1 MTVPDLPER
10 EPPHGRMAR
19 IDRVRAY
26 RLFSEALQREAEARE
41 EFLAQACRGD
51 AKIRS
56 EVEALLQVAL
66 RDEAATTAFLAPPP
80 PPEEEL
86 AGRTFGHFRLVE
98 RIGEG
103 GMGVVYRAERID
115 GVQQSV
121 AIKLMSSTLAL
132 ASQARFE
139 REAQLLA
146 RLEHPAVARLID
158 AGVESD
164 RAWIA
169 MEFVRGE
176 RIDEYC
182 AARRLPPADI
192 VGLLVQLADAVS
204 AAHRMLVVHSDIKP
218 ANVLV
223 TAEGVPKLID
233 FGISTALR
241 EAGTGPA
248 ATVHAGRLFT
258 PGFAAPEQIND
269 GPVTVA
275 TDVFGLGGLAY
286 RLLTGC
292 PPHGEA
298 TGAIA
303 YLLAVTQ
310 RDVKLPSQAAAAAGR
325 SPSEVRQLHGDLDA
339 ILCKALEREPARRY
353 ASAADMRADLIRYQ
367 EKRPVVARA
376 ASPAYRMGKFVR
388 RNALAVS
395 LSSLLVSSL
404 IAGGLFAGVQAHRA
418 GIARD
423 EARTV
428 TAFLTNDILAAANP
442 IIAGTRDVQLRP
454 LLDAASKTLEQRFAA
469 QPTVLAELQAAMGTG
484 YAALFDTEK
493 AEVLLT
499 AAERGLSHE
508 LGDANPETQG
518 VRMALWYLY
527 TGNIDVDKLYQLS
540 ERMAAAEDAAGRHD
554 SAIADHARLTL
565 AWIPCVA
572 NAPEVDGLSNCGDVV
587 RPFYVKVRARF
598 GPDDLTTYEFAWFLG
613 VALVWSARE
622 DEAESVLRSACTG
635 LQRYFGPVHHR
646 LTECRRYLARAL
658 DGNGKSEEA
667 ARMLEVV
674 VQNFDKTLGPDSQ
687 FTAISTYD
695 LASALL
701 HAGHDAESVEAARRA
716 VQSMERSMNTSKAEL
731 WRSQLLLADTLVQSK
746 QPGEGLAL
754 GEQTLAA
761 AVTALGAGAAPLLE
775 HRELVADAYLH
786 AGAPAR
792 AEALLRENLV
802 LGKNLT
808 NRPAWLVGQLEASLA
823 GALLAQ
829 HRRTEAGPLLED
841 AVRILSSELGP
852 NNRRTV
858 LAKAAWQQL
867 P

>member
-1 MTVPDLPER
+1 
-10 EPPHGRMAR
+10 
-19 IDRVRAY
+19 
-26 RLFSEALQREAEARE
+26 
-41 EFLAQACRGD
+41 
-51 AKIRS
+51 
-56 EVEALLQVAL
+56 
-66 RDEAATTAFLAPPP
+66 
-80 PPEEEL
+80 
-86 AGRTFGHFRLVE
+86 
-98 RIGEG
+98 
-103 GMGVVYRAERID
+103 VV
-115 GVQQSV
+115 
-121 AIKLMSSTLAL
+121 
-132 ASQARFE
+132 
-139 REAQLLA
+139 
-146 RLEHPAVARLID
+146 D
-158 AGVESD
+158 AGVESG

-169 MEFVRGE
+169 MEFVNGL
-176 RIDEYC
+176 RIDDYC
-182 AARRLPPADI
+182 RAKKLSVADI
-192 VGLLVQLADAVS
+192 VGLLAQLAGAVA
-204 AAHRMLVVHSDIKP
+204 AAHRVLVVHNDIKP

-233 FGISTALR
+233 FGISRVLQ
-241 EAGTGPA
+241 EAGEAGPDGS
-248 ATVHAGRLFT
+248 ATVGLGRLFS
-258 PGFAAPEQIND
+258 PGFAAPEQING
-269 GPVTVA
+269 GPLTVA
-275 TDVFGLGGLAY
+275 TDVFGLGALAY
-286 RLLTGC
+286 RLLTGRSTF
-292 PPHGEA
+292 PDAVEPLDYML
-298 TGAIA
+298 AIA
-303 YLLAVTQ
+303 Q
-310 RDVKLPSQAAAAAGR
+310 RDVELPSRAAAAAGR
-325 SPSEVRQLHGDLDA
+325 SPAEVRQLRGDLDA
-339 ILCKALEREPARRY
+339 ILSKALERVPARRY
-353 ASAADMRADLIRYQ
+353 ASAADMRADLISYQ
-367 EKRPVVARA
+367 ERRPIVARA
-376 ASPAYRMGKFVR
+376 ASPAYRIGKFVR

-454 LLDAASKTLEQRFAA
+454 LLDAASTTLEQRFAA

-499 AAERGLSHE
+499 AAERGLSRE

-527 TGNIDVDKLYQLS
+527 TGNIDIDKLYKLS
-540 ERMAAAEDAAGRHD
+540 ERMASAEDAAGRHD

-572 NAPEVDGLSNCGDVV
+572 KAPEVVGLSNCGDVV
-587 RPFYVKVRARF
+587 RPFYVNVRAHF
-598 GPDDLTTYEFAWFLG
+598 GPDDLTTHEFAWFLG

-622 DEAESVLRSACTG
+622 DEAERVLRSACTG

-658 DGNGKSEEA
+658 DGNGQSEEA

-701 HAGHDAESVEAARRA
+701 HAGHNAESVDAARRA
-716 VQSMERSMNTSKAEL
+716 VQSMERSTQTAKAEL
-731 WRSQLLLADTLVQSK
+731 WRSQLLLADALVQSN

-754 GEQTLAA
+754 GEQTLAT
-761 AVTALGAGAAPLLE
+761 AVAALGAGAAPVLE
-775 HRELVADAYLH
+775 HRELLADAYLH
-786 AGAPAR
+786 ASDPAR
-792 AEALLRENLV
+792 AEALLRENLD
-802 LGKNLT
+802 LGRNLT

-823 GALLAQ
+823 GALLAR
-829 HRRTEAGPLLED
+829 HRRVEAGPLLQD
-841 AVRILSSELGP
+841 AVQILARELGP

-858 LAKAAWQQL
+858 LAKSAWQQL
-867 P
+867 Q